1 MWELVEISFAYFGG
15 ILFQTIV
22 SDLLDDWQ
30 FYLKT

>member
-1 MWELVEISFAYFGG
+1 MGVVGDLFHLSGG